1 MQATDPDKTP
11 QKSPR
16 HRGPGIAAH
25 GAPWQS
31 VLVPHTEAIWNL
43 RKEGKTYR
51 QIRDSLAALGVNVAP
66 STVMRFIEARKRR
79 AAKISLP
86 DLPGTATATPA
97 RSEPRK
103 GQTTAA
109 AALPEA
115 TTAPAA
121 KPRTSDPQTDNN
133 GFPLSGRAEVI
144 GHDSAGRPLTRHRPF
159 KGQV

>member
-11 QKSPR
+11 QKSTR

-66 STVMRFIEARKRR
+66 STVMRFIDARKRR
-79 AAKISLP
+79 AVKISLP

-97 RSEPRK
+97 RSEPRTGHAK
-103 GQTTAA
+103 AATAH
-109 AALPEA
+109 PEA
-115 TTAPAA
+115 AHAAKA
-121 KPRTSDPQTDNN
+121 KPRTKDPQTTRT
-133 GFPLSGRAEVI
+133 GLPLPEGQEVI
-144 GHDSAGRPLTRHRPF
+144 GHDEFGRPLSRNKPF
-159 KGQV
+159 FGEV